1 VTARRVGGLFPGKE
15 LLITEHG
22 LATDDDAERIEYIDA
37 GLRSVHR
44 MLGDG
49 LAVSGYI
56 HWSLLDN
63 YEWRHGYR
71 PRFGLIAVD
80 RTTQERTV
88 KPSARWYGR
97 VASTKQLPPLRAA
110 VTQTTPPRLV
120 TASTRAV
127 SAGG

>member
-1 VTARRVGGLFPGKE
+1 VSILFPGKE

-37 GLRSVHR
+37 GLRSIRR

-56 HWSLLDN
+56 YWSLLDN
-63 YEWRHGYR
+63 YEWWHGYR

-80 RTTQERTV
+80 RTSQERTA
-88 KPSARWYGR
+88 KASARWYGR
-97 VASTKQLPPLRAA
+97 VASTKQLPAL
-110 VTQTTPPRLV
+110 
-120 TASTRAV
+120 S
-127 SAGG
+127 GGLPQAFDGS